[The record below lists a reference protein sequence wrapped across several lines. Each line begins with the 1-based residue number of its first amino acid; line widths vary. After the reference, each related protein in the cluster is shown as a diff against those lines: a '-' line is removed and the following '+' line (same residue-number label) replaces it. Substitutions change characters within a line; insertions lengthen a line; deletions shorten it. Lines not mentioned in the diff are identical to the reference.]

1 MARKRIIFLIITLSA
16 LISIFLL
23 ETLGL
28 KSGLL
33 ILVFMIPFN
42 IISLIFYRES
52 KLITTYHVMQIISLS
67 GYLLM
72 YQFPGEY
79 FRFFGLISF
88 LGIII
93 TIILAFGTILQ
104 NKTFKFNERGFIY
117 FSIFTLLFYSMY
129 TPYLLNLLKNFF
141 GPDPIA
147 LKSTESVYYFL
158 GTYLIVINMIIQL
171 VIVNNN
177 EISIYINSI
186 KDPYK
191 NSYNLDD
198 LPFFKDYKKKSEERD
213 E

>member
-1 MARKRIIFLIITLSA
+1 
-16 LISIFLL
+16 
-23 ETLGL
+23 
-28 KSGLL
+28 
-33 ILVFMIPFN
+33 
-42 IISLIFYRES
+42 
-52 KLITTYHVMQIISLS
+52 
-67 GYLLM
+67 M

-186 KDPYK
+186 KEPYK